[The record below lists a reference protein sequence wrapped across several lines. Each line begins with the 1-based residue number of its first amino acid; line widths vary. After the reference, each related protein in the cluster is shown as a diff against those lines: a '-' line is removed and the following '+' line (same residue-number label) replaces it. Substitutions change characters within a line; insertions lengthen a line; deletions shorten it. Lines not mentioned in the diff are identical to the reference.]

1 MVSQVKP
8 EKKAPL
14 STKTLTWIALWTVYI
29 IWGSTYFAIAY
40 VIETMP
46 PLLSMGIRFF
56 LAGALLTL
64 FIVAQSG
71 IAEMKIPKEQ
81 VRTSAVMGFVLL
93 GFGLGNVAVA
103 EEHVPSGIVALIIA
117 ALPLWIAIFRSI
129 SGERLA
135 LQNWVGL
142 IIGFLGVALLL
153 KPGSVQAVSGESSG
167 TVIFFMIMVLLG
179 NIGWALG
186 TYLAPRFPLPKNALV
201 FTAIEML
208 AGGVSLTIAGFIKG
222 ESLADF
228 WDASTWSWLWFGY
241 LVFFGSIL
249 AYSAYL
255 WLVSNAPV
263 GLTAT
268 YAYVNPIIAVSLGA
282 VFLDEVI
289 TMNYAIG
296 GAIIVLGVLIVVS
309 GENRKQR
316 KLKG

>member
-1 MVSQVKP
+1 MVSQLNP
-8 EKKAPL
+8 ANKAPL
-14 STKTLTWIALWTVYI
+14 SNKTLTWIALWTVYI

-56 LAGALLTL
+56 LAGVILSL
-64 FIVAQSG
+64 FIVARSG
-71 IAEMKIPKEQ
+71 IAEMRIPKAQ

-103 EEHVPSGIVALIIA
+103 EKHVPSGIVALIIA

-129 SGERLA
+129 SGERLT

-167 TVIFFMIMVLLG
+167 TVVFFMIMVLLG

-222 ESLADF
+222 ERLADF

-241 LVFFGSIL
+241 LVFFGSML

-289 TMNYAIG
+289 TINYAIG

-309 GENRKQR
+309 GESRKQR
-316 KLKG
+316 KL